1 MNKDKIFLSWLS
13 PLKFVL
19 TCLIVYIHSYNAQ
32 NYGLIYNLGIHSST
46 LWIEDIVS
54 QNLAHIAVPLFFA
67 ISGYLYF
74 RTLTFANLKEK
85 LKRRVSSLCVPFII
99 WNAIYFL
106 LFYIITHVPM
116 IADTLNSTAVVEFD
130 YKSLVGALFFYKQ
143 NYIMWFVYQL
153 ILYVFFLGPCLLLI
167 LKNIYVSLLTIL
179 ILAVVYSI
187 GYLELPNLSENT
199 MMIGI
204 YPDMLAY
211 FIFGGFLSIY
221 EIIPPSKLDRKK
233 AKIIALLC
241 FIVSQVIWS
250 FNHAEYKDWY
260 LYSLNFLFNII
271 SICSILFFI
280 SSFSDKH
287 KSNINIFD
295 YSFFI
300 FAIHPFLLEC
310 VQKAFYINLTH
321 SEWVA
326 LIDYILSPMI
336 TICICVVIGKLIRK
350 MSYLL
355 YKILGGR

>member
-1 MNKDKIFLSWLS
+1 M
-13 PLKFVL
+13 
-19 TCLIVYIHSYNAQ
+19 
-32 NYGLIYNLGIHSST
+32 
-46 LWIEDIVS
+46 
-54 QNLAHIAVPLFFA
+54 
-67 ISGYLYF
+67 
-74 RTLTFANLKEK
+74 
-85 LKRRVSSLCVPFII
+85 
-99 WNAIYFL
+99 
-106 LFYIITHVPM
+106 
-116 IADTLNSTAVVEFD
+116 
-130 YKSLVGALFFYKQ
+130 
-143 NYIMWFVYQL
+143 
-153 ILYVFFLGPCLLLI
+153 
-167 LKNIYVSLLTIL
+167 
-179 ILAVVYSI
+179 
-187 GYLELPNLSENT
+187 
-199 MMIGI
+199 
-204 YPDMLAY
+204 
-211 FIFGGFLSIY
+211 

-336 TICICVVIGKLIRK
+336 TICIPADGVTVDLVGQGVNQPDDALGHGVARGGLCPEQEGLGPEVHVGIVLELLIQADDVQHVQQLALVLMEPLDLDVEDGVGVQSDSLLALGPAGKGQLVVVLDGLQPIQHGLVSGKPVQTGQASGVGNPKLFVF
-350 MSYLL
+350 LL
-355 YKILGGR
+355 MLYPAQPPL